1 MPSRDQSGEHAVSVQ
16 PQSMV
21 IAEAWRVAE

>member
-1 MPSRDQSGEHAVSVQ
+1 MPSRDQSGEHAVSIH
-16 PQSMV
+16 PQLMV